1 MDKQIKKAEKL
12 FSRAK
17 IDKSFSL
24 YERIIHKRFKLYP
37 KELVEYT
44 WNPYKVPKSP
54 KSSKSPKPPQKVDN
68 QENING
74 VLNINTHPGLD
85 ETNPDIEV
93 FKQNDV
99 SFTKPLINIVEIEDL
114 KLLEMVVIEFN
125 KVGMQYLSQGK
136 IEEARLLLKK
146 LVKLTKSYAKQDL
159 KLIWLTF
166 NNVSC
171 IHKKLGEFKTA
182 HKLLR
187 KALSHA
193 EAGYAQE
200 YLALT
205 YINLSAIYSE
215 LKR

>member
-1 MDKQIKKAEKL
+1 L
-12 FSRAK
+12 
-17 IDKSFSL
+17 
-24 YERIIHKRFKLYP
+24 
-37 KELVEYT
+37 
-44 WNPYKVPKSP
+44 
-54 KSSKSPKPPQKVDN
+54 SSTNEV
-68 QENING
+68 
-74 VLNINTHPGLD
+74 VNINTHPGQD
-85 ETNPDIEV
+85 DTKPDIEMY
-93 FKQNDV
+93 KQNDV
-99 SFTKPLINIVEIEDL
+99 SFTKPSFSIVKSEDL

-136 IEEARLLLKK
+136 IEEARLILKR

-171 IHKKLGEFKTA
+171 IHKKLGEFRTA